1 MRQSVQESPEF
12 RADVIASQAEGDIRL
27 EPIEFVAQVMTA
39 SQAEGDIRLEPIEFV
54 AQVMTASL
62 EQQRL
67 PRLTTIGMS

>member
-1 MRQSVQESPEF
+1 MSVVGEMRQRVWESPEF
-12 RADVIASQAEGDIRL
+12 RADVI
-27 EPIEFVAQVMTA
+27 A